1 MNLKMK
7 LKKYMREDINNLY
20 VIFLTLFLI
29 VMSKSYSQDAT
40 GNCKILIETV
50 NYGNVHASSNDVKLY
65 DKDGK
70 TLYFGNTRKTKRY
83 SLINLNYNLFPLSYE
98 FAGRYVV
105 VPECR
110 ESIKNRFDLINYNN
124 DMFFEGSVCEGSGAI
139 YSFNLPNDNHS
150 YGVCDDIIIKKRSI
164 EGLKYQYSIDN
175 LNWSDFPSNCINL
188 IGDQY
193 VLKFKVLEIL
203 GEEFL
208 GNIKIKGIIRKKDI
222 ANEGLTVQMDTR
234 NDNTITLVDQ
244 FETNIVTYD
253 ILPCPPLINN
263 IIAANAKC
271 SDSKGSVKLQFNRNL
286 KNGEYVNFLI
296 YDKNKPSSPA
306 FDIKNV
312 QAFVSNGSTF
322 DYEIL
327 GLAPSTYFVNY
338 QVFKGDPNKPTV
350 DKNSSDFTINAP
362 TPVTFSTTQTNVS
375 CHGEKTGSITVTAAG
390 GSGKYS
396 FSKDGGVSW
405 QNPEVGNNA
414 NDFAFNGLG
423 AETYRILVKDSNE
436 CLAPAGIKNVI
447 ITQTEKAL
455 QILNVTKKNPTA
467 YNKIDG
473 SITLEVIGGTAP
485 YTYQWVSTTHN
496 ISGQETNQNLE
507 KLGGT
512 AQYTVTVTDKMG
524 CKKGQTIDLKTPDPI
539 VITFNQPKIRCHN
552 GTVDLTATVTGGN
565 TPYQALNWSVS
576 AYPVVTSGNTSTLQ
590 GIPAGTYK
598 LTVVDALDVSEAKTA
613 IIDPAPAPL
622 EILVDPTVTIIGG
635 IPTVYQKCYNDT
647 QTKLD
652 VSVQGGTA
660 PYTYA
665 WIDLKNPSTVV
676 STNEDLIS
684 VTPGNYKLTLTDANT
699 CTTFRQFS
707 VIGATP
713 ITVVV
718 TPKHIK
724 DPGTNTGEII
734 VKATG
739 GSGAYKYSLDG
750 VKWQDD
756 AVFVDLMA
764 GSYAIHVKDS
774 NECLAILKATAI
786 IEPPTFDVKI
796 ALVKGISCHGDST
809 ASLKAIATGGTPQI
823 NPPYYDYIWTNTTTG
838 MLYTGENI
846 SNIPVGIYN
855 LVVTDKNGVTRTAT
869 YELKAPDP
877 LSLSPSFT
885 PVKCFNAND
894 GEIVLDAKGGTM
906 PYTYYL
912 NDVVYPDKKIT
923 GLKTG
928 VYLPKVTDAQGC
940 SIEGTPIEI
949 KQPSVLSA
957 THTIYPVSFV
967 GANDGAIEVTVSGG
981 TLPYSYKWTP
991 DLGNTNYPK
1000 NLSKND
1006 YTLTITDANGCHLD
1020 KRYAVGLIE
1029 PLRANLDAPNSIV
1042 ELNCFGD
1049 KIAKI
1054 GILISGGR
1062 PAIKEPSYNIA
1073 WYNDQ
1078 NQFLGNTPTISNL
1091 PAGNYTVTVTDF
1103 NTPKGQITQTFTVK
1117 QPLAP
1122 LNLQLTLSKKV
1133 LCNKQTTAE
1142 LQTMVQGGTSPY
1154 NYQWKNATNQLV
1166 GTAANLSNIGAGVYT
1181 CSVIDAKGCKIN
1193 QSFTV
1198 TEPTILTA
1206 TLTATDVRINGQK
1219 TGSIVVN
1226 QILGGTSPYRFALDN
1241 GNWQTSTLFSGLG
1254 KGNYKVTVED
1264 ANGCTL
1270 VLNINIL
1277 EPEVLKTTIL
1287 NVNQTIIKCNGDKT
1301 INLESVTTGGIKPYF
1316 FQWKQNGQL
1325 MVNAQLDK
1333 LNLVGAG
1340 VYEVMIKDNAGATTS
1355 AILTVNEPQKLSAT
1369 YTTVDASCD
1378 APLGGKIAV
1387 QVSGGTPPYTYE
1399 WNKGIK
1405 GTNSVLDN
1413 ISIGNYNVIITD
1425 ANNCVLDDPQLK
1437 NINIKTTGGLQL
1449 NEKITA
1455 VSCGEL
1461 NNGKIDLSPS
1471 GGTGNYS
1478 IVWDDKTLQG
1488 FHLQDLMAKTYTGTL
1503 TDTGSNCSL
1512 PIALTVGGSTPLV
1525 VNLGSDMVL
1534 CKGQT
1539 HTIDAEIKLPGLI
1552 YLWTSDKGFRSTNPK
1567 VTLKESGV
1575 YTLKVTNGDCQ
1586 YTDQI
1591 AIQVLNETIEA
1602 NFMIATQTYKDEEIV
1617 LVNISNNSTSNT
1629 YEWILPVG
1637 AEIVAQNQDNMI
1649 IKFKENG
1656 KYQVGIKCKNALG
1669 CETQQLNEIIVEENT
1684 KGTTAD
1690 TSALFVKNYKIYP
1703 NPLESNDDQ
1712 INVEVELAFELPV
1725 TLSIYRMELGA
1736 LILELEKPASKKH
1749 IEKIPFHHAAG
1760 VYYIIMKTKGAV
1772 QAKKIIRK

>member
-1 MNLKMK
+1 MIQGTN
-7 LKKYMREDINNLY
+7 
-20 VIFLTLFLI
+20 
-29 VMSKSYSQDAT
+29 
-40 GNCKILIETV
+40 
-50 NYGNVHASSNDVKLY
+50 
-65 DKDGK
+65 
-70 TLYFGNTRKTKRY
+70 
-83 SLINLNYNLFPLSYE
+83 
-98 FAGRYVV
+98 
-105 VPECR
+105 
-110 ESIKNRFDLINYNN
+110 
-124 DMFFEGSVCEGSGAI
+124 SGAI
-139 YSFNLPNDNHS
+139 
-150 YGVCDDIIIKKRSI
+150 
-164 EGLKYQYSIDN
+164 
-175 LNWSDFPSNCINL
+175 
-188 IGDQY
+188 
-193 VLKFKVLEIL
+193 
-203 GEEFL
+203 
-208 GNIKIKGIIRKKDI
+208 KI
-222 ANEGLTVQMDTR
+222 
-234 NDNTITLVDQ
+234 
-244 FETNIVTYD
+244 
-253 ILPCPPLINN
+253 
-263 IIAANAKC
+263 
-271 SDSKGSVKLQFNRNL
+271 
-286 KNGEYVNFLI
+286 
-296 YDKNKPSSPA
+296 
-306 FDIKNV
+306 
-312 QAFVSNGSTF
+312 
-322 DYEIL
+322 
-327 GLAPSTYFVNY
+327 
-338 QVFKGDPNKPTV
+338 
-350 DKNSSDFTINAP
+350 
-362 TPVTFSTTQTNVS
+362 
-375 CHGEKTGSITVTAAG
+375 
-390 GSGKYS
+390 
-396 FSKDGGVSW
+396 
-405 QNPEVGNNA
+405 
-414 NDFAFNGLG
+414 
-423 AETYRILVKDSNE
+423 
-436 CLAPAGIKNVI
+436 
-447 ITQTEKAL
+447 
-455 QILNVTKKNPTA
+455 
-467 YNKIDG
+467 
-473 SITLEVIGGTAP
+473 
-485 YTYQWVSTTHN
+485 
-496 ISGQETNQNLE
+496 
-507 KLGGT
+507 
-512 AQYTVTVTDKMG
+512 
-524 CKKGQTIDLKTPDPI
+524 
-539 VITFNQPKIRCHN
+539 
-552 GTVDLTATVTGGN
+552 
-565 TPYQALNWSVS
+565 
-576 AYPVVTSGNTSTLQ
+576 
-590 GIPAGTYK
+590 
-598 LTVVDALDVSEAKTA
+598 
-613 IIDPAPAPL
+613 
-622 EILVDPTVTIIGG
+622 
-635 IPTVYQKCYNDT
+635 
-647 QTKLD
+647 
-652 VSVQGGTA
+652 
-660 PYTYA
+660 
-665 WIDLKNPSTVV
+665 
-676 STNEDLIS
+676 
-684 VTPGNYKLTLTDANT
+684 
-699 CTTFRQFS
+699 
-707 VIGATP
+707 
-713 ITVVV
+713 
-718 TPKHIK
+718 
-724 DPGTNTGEII
+724 
-734 VKATG
+734 KATG
-739 GSGAYKYSLDG
+739 GTGIFSYSIDG
-750 VKWQDD
+750 TNWQ
-756 AVFVDLMA
+756 L
-764 GSYAIHVKDS
+764 S
-774 NECLAILKATAI
+774 NIFAHLKAGNYNFYTKDTNACI
-786 IEPPTFDVKI
+786 IGPKSISLTEPAPFQVSIQSIKSI
-796 ALVKGISCHGDST
+796 KCHGDST

-1029 PLRANLDAPNSIV
+1029 PLRVNLDAPNSIV

-1062 PAIKEPSYNIA
+1062 PATKEPSYNIA

-1181 CSVIDAKGCKIN
+1181 CSVIDANGCKIN

-1270 VLNINIL
+1270 VLNTNIL

-1287 NVNQTIIKCNGDKT
+1287 NVNQTNIKCNGDKT

-1399 WNKGIK
+1399 WNKGVK
-1405 GTNSVLDN
+1405 GTNSVLEN

>member
-1 MNLKMK
+1 ML
-7 LKKYMREDINNLY
+7 
-20 VIFLTLFLI
+20 
-29 VMSKSYSQDAT
+29 
-40 GNCKILIETV
+40 
-50 NYGNVHASSNDVKLY
+50 SSRDV
-65 DKDGK
+65 
-70 TLYFGNTRKTKRY
+70 F
-83 SLINLNYNLFPLSYE
+83 
-98 FAGRYVV
+98 V
-105 VPECR
+105 
-110 ESIKNRFDLINYNN
+110 YNN
-124 DMFFEGSVCEGSGAI
+124 SPSNIGLSFEGSIRTGYKI
-139 YSFNLPNDNHS
+139 YSKDNQLVS
-150 YGVCDDIIIKKRSI
+150 SQSVNSTVYGVPNNFTQAQIKYYLSLSKKKIQIFEIDADKFPIKIESSLFYSIDSEDCSETKTKILTLEEAVDGILMDFSCQHVSFIGDHYFFYTSIYPFTILNRELPKCDFFFFDQPNYYV
-164 EGLKYQYSIDN
+164 EEYQYSVDGIN
-175 LNWSDFPSNCINL
+175 FFPLPINYENKVYFDDL
-188 IGDQY
+188 VGLD
-193 VLKFKVLEIL
+193 VLPKKLF
-203 GEEFL
+203 
-208 GNIKIKGIIRKKDI
+208 IRGVNRDTKKDI
-222 ANEGLTVQMDTR
+222 RSCNVGLP
-234 NDNTITLVDQ
+234 
-244 FETNIVTYD
+244 FYTNIATYTV
-253 ILPCPPLINN
+253 INCSPKLVSS
-263 IIAANAKC
+263 IATNTKC
-271 SDSKGSVKLQFNRNL
+271 F
-286 KNGEYVNFLI
+286 
-296 YDKNKPSSPA
+296 
-306 FDIKNV
+306 
-312 QAFVSNGSTF
+312 
-322 DYEIL
+322 
-327 GLAPSTYFVNY
+327 
-338 QVFKGDPNKPTV
+338 
-350 DKNSSDFTINAP
+350 NSSDGFIKFKFDRDLDEDLVKNEKFIFTLKNSVNNGVVGQREVLASEFNNHNQEYLWSGLSGGSYVLEYQTIKGTNSP
-362 TPVTFSTTQTNVS
+362 SDLVRSPSILITSPSPVTFSTSQTNVL
-375 CHGEKTGSITVTAAG
+375 CHGASTGTITVTAAG
-390 GSGKYS
+390 GTGNYQY
-396 FSKDGGVSW
+396 SKDGGATW
-405 QNPEVGNNA
+405 QTSNVFSGLPESSYSVV
-414 NDFAFNGLG
+414 
-423 AETYRILVKDSNE
+423 VKDANE
-436 CLAPAGIKNVI
+436 CNAPGGVQKVT
-447 ITQTEKAL
+447 ITQPNAPLKITD
-455 QILNVTKKNPTA
+455 VKKNPTA
-467 YNKIDG
+467 YNRIDG
-473 SITLEVIGGTAP
+473 SISLEVTGGTAP
-485 YTYQWVSTTHN
+485 YTYQWVSTTNN
-496 ISGQETNQNLE
+496 ISGQEQNQNLVN
-507 KLGGT
+507 LGGT
-512 AQYTVTVTDKMG
+512 AQYTVTVTDKVG
-524 CKKGQTIDLKTPDPI
+524 CKMVKTIDLKTPDPI

-565 TPYQALNWSVS
+565 TPYQALNWSVN
-576 AYPVVTSGNTSTLQ
+576 AYPVVTTGNTSTLQ
-590 GIPAGTYK
+590 GIPAGTYS
-598 LTVVDALDVSEAKTA
+598 LTVIDALNVTESTPAV
-613 IIDPAPAPL
+613 IDPAPAPL
-622 EILVDPTVTIIGG
+622 EILVEPTVTIKGG
-635 IPTVYQKCYNDT
+635 IATVYQKCYNDT

-652 VSVQGGTA
+652 VSVQGGAA

-1029 PLRANLDAPNSIV
+1029 PLRVNLDAPNSIV

-1062 PAIKEPSYNIA
+1062 PATKEPSYNIA

-1166 GTAANLSNIGAGVYT
+1166 GTTANLSNIGAGVYT

-1254 KGNYKVTVED
+1254 KGSYKVTVED

-1270 VLNINIL
+1270 VLNTNIL

-1287 NVNQTIIKCNGDKT
+1287 NVNQTNIKCNGDKT

-1399 WNKGIK
+1399 WNKGVK
-1405 GTNSVLDN
+1405 GTNSVLEN

-1449 NEKITA
+1449 NEKIKA

-1617 LVNISNNSTSNT
+1617 LVNISNNPTSNT

-1736 LILELEKPASKKH
+1736 LILELEKPANKKH